1 MADTA
6 EQIPI
11 LIKLKQNIWQMDVY
25 RRSTIQNVKNQIAK
39 QLGITASHRLI
50 FAGIILD
57 NTKCVKDYNSIVPKS
72 LVHIYIDPPKPV
84 DPPTNTHYL
93 KWTHL
98 EFVDWIISMDDG
110 AYAQYEHRLR
120 LLFAEENVNGSVLYL
135 ISKSDLKE
143 WGIHDFADRSKIYNR
158 LQKLVNQQQ
167 ENRVS
172 DTGEKQKDEK
182 KLNRKRK
189 RDDGDVDNGKPCKRR
204 RLDSHR
210 SKSSRRGTP
219 SECQPNQIEMEV
231 KKQLDELHKIQSVGQ
246 DGLPV
251 DEERN
256 HDDDG
261 DEDEPEPNPF
271 AMIKNQTHLDAAS
284 GKNLLRQRS
293 EVSSDESDQQRNTYA
308 TLNSHRSKTPHASL
322 EEDDRRRRAEDD
334 RRRREEADRRRR
346 AEDDRRRREEDDRRR
361 RAEDDRRRRE
371 EDDRRRRAEDD
382 RRRREEAD
390 RRRRAEDDRRRREEA
405 DRRRRAE
412 DDRRRR
418 EEDDRRRRAAQSAP
432 IINAGG
438 NNIINV
444 GGVVNAN
451 NANNNGGVNAGANAN
466 IKHHCSNTY
475 YADILCCG
483 RSMACRN
490 LNYGT
495 LRLYI
500 RTDIIVSHCMGEEN
514 IAHSIGCKC
523 GYNITCPAN
532 CGQQVYKDSAVR
544 LRAHIYE
551 RH

>member
-322 EEDDRRRRAEDD
+322 EE
-334 RRRREEADRRRR
+334 
-346 AEDDRRRREEDDRRR
+346 
-361 RAEDDRRRRE
+361 
-371 EDDRRRRAEDD
+371 
-382 RRRREEAD
+382 
-390 RRRRAEDDRRRREEA
+390 
-405 DRRRRAE
+405 
-412 DDRRRR
+412 